1 MYLVIFQAENMLNLY
16 LNVNEYLS
24 KRYVL
29 KERKC
34 TSISI
39 KS

>member
-24 KRYVL
+24 KRYV
-29 KERKC
+29 
-34 TSISI
+34 I
-39 KS
+39 KGKKVHFYLN